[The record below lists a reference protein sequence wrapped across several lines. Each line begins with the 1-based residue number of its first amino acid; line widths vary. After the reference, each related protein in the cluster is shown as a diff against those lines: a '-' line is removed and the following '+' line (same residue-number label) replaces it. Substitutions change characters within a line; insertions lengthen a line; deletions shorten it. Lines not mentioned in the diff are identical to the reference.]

1 MLWVGFVHELKDPST
16 GLLLGELLMK
26 RFTLMIILAF
36 SAMALATNAY
46 AQDHSADTS
55 HDAVVDTAHDA
66 ATGHGD
72 DAHGDG
78 HAPAGKSSVIEGP
91 KAGVIPA
98 ITAIAI
104 FLIVFGIS
112 ATMIWPKI
120 VAGLDERNE
129 KIVGEIAAAEDAR
142 KQAKEALAQYE
153 QNLAD
158 ARAES
163 QKMLEDTKAQQASLA
178 ANLKATADAELSA
191 MREKA
196 VADIDAAKK
205 QALSELYN
213 ESVNLATVMAGKIL
227 AREVT
232 VDDQQ
237 KLMDESLAEM
247 KSVNC

>member
-1 MLWVGFVHELKDPST
+1 
-16 GLLLGELLMK
+16 MK
-26 RFTLMIILAF
+26 RMTLMTILAAVLLALSPMT
-36 SAMALATNAY
+36 SAAFASSEPDPHA
-46 AQDHSADTS
+46 
-55 HDAVVDTAHDA
+55 A
-66 ATGHGD
+66 AT
-72 DAHGDG
+72 DG
-78 HAPAGKSSVIEGP
+78 HAAADGHAAPAGSSPI
-91 KAGVIPA
+91 AGVNEGI
-98 ITAIAI
+98 ISGVTAIVI
-104 FLIVFGIS
+104 FLIVAGIAS
-112 ATMIWPKI
+112 TMIWPKI

-142 KQAKEALAQYE
+142 KQAKEALDEYE
-153 QNLAD
+153 KNLAS

-163 QKMLEDTKAQQASLA
+163 QKMIEETRASQGALA
-178 ANLKATADAELSA
+178 AQLKATADAELSA

-196 VADIDAAKK
+196 INEIESAKK
-205 QALSELYN
+205 QALNELYN